1 MIRQVHRDI
10 VNLVEGVPFGHDYE
24 RRRGDTTVEKDPNMT
39 KINWRDISYSR
50 LSASESSENTN
61 AESIKRELTAALQ
74 SEDFR
79 IELLNAALRN

>member
-1 MIRQVHRDI
+1 M
-10 VNLVEGVPFGHDYE
+10 
-24 RRRGDTTVEKDPNMT
+24 EKDPNMT